1 MQPDLALTEIDHS
14 CLKKPAELTE
24 INNSSFKRRRPK
36 RLAEINRK
44 SKHVVKIKEEG
55 QSLIY
60 RIKKVI

>member
-14 CLKKPAELTE
+14 CLKKPAAELTE

-44 SKHVVKIKEEG
+44 SKHVVKIKEEA
-55 QSLIY
+55 QSLI
-60 RIKKVI
+60 

>member
-36 RLAEINRK
+36 RLAEIN
-44 SKHVVKIKEEG
+44 
-55 QSLIY
+55 
-60 RIKKVI
+60 